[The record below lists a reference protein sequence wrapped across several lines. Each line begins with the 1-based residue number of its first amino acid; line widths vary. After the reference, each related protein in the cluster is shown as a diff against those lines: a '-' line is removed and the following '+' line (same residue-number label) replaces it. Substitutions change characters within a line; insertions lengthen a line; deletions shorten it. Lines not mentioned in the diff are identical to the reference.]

1 MKTSVKFSKNEK
13 IFLGVFFA
21 VYAGVALWNF
31 DKVKFPSGVGH
42 IWQIKVPLPS
52 ILGTLNPM
60 TIIMTAVLLV
70 VLIYMAIDFKKH
82 LKKIPSRKQ
91 SAIEILLSFVYDL
104 VKDVIPA
111 EEFVK
116 PVFYIATTIFLFVLS
131 SNLLGGIPGIG
142 IGVSSKGGLKLNLFT
157 DTWHSPTGDLNTNVT
172 YAVMVL
178 FISHIFAI
186 KRKGFKQWLKE
197 FASPNPIMLPMNI
210 IGEIAK
216 PISHSLR
223 LFGNIAGGGIMVLM
237 LSYLVKYT
245 FVPVILWGF
254 FGFFVGTIQA
264 FVFSMLAIAYIGVQL
279 EL

>member
-1 MKTSVKFSKNEK
+1 MSVNFSKSEK
-13 IFLGVFFA
+13 IFLGVFFVA
-21 VYAGVALWNF
+21 YAIVAFWNF
-31 DKVKFPSGVGH
+31 GKVEFPSGVGH
-42 IWQIKVPLPS
+42 IWQIKIPLPS
-52 ILGTLNPM
+52 IFGTLNPM
-60 TIIMTAVLLV
+60 TIIMTALLLAI
-70 VLIYMAIDFKKH
+70 LIYIAVDFKKH
-82 LKKIPSRKQ
+82 LRKIPSRKQ
-91 SAIEILLSFVYDL
+91 SAIEMVLSFMYDL
-104 VKDVIPA
+104 VKDVVPA

-116 PVFYIATTIFLFVLS
+116 PVFYIATTLFLFILF

-142 IGVSSKGGLKLNLFT
+142 IGVSSGGALKLNLFT

-186 KRKGFKQWLKE
+186 KLKGLKE
-197 FASPNPIMLPMNI
+197 WAKTFISPNPIMLPMNI
-210 IGEIAK
+210 IGEFAK

-279 EL
+279 EQ

>member
-1 MKTSVKFSKNEK
+1 LKIPVKFSKGEK
-13 IFLGVFFA
+13 IFLGIFFA
-21 VYAGVALWNF
+21 AYAGVAIWNF
-31 DKVKFPSGVGH
+31 GKVEFPSGIAHV
-42 IWQIKVPLPS
+42 WQIKVPLPS

-60 TIIMTAVLLV
+60 TIIMTALLLV
-70 VLIYMAIDFKKH
+70 ILIYMAFDFKRH

-91 SAIEILLSFVYDL
+91 SAIELVLSFMYDL
-104 VKDVIPA
+104 VKDVTPA
-111 EEFVK
+111 EEFVR
-116 PVFYIATTIFLFVLS
+116 PVFYIATTLFLFILF
-131 SNLLGGIPGIG
+131 SNILGGIPGIG
-142 IGVSSKGGLKLNLFT
+142 VGVSPNGSLKLNLFT

-186 KRKGFKQWLKE
+186 KLKGLKEWAKGFI
-197 FASPNPIMLPMNI
+197 SPNPIMLPMNI
-210 IGEIAK
+210 IGEFAK

-264 FVFSMLAIAYIGVQL
+264 FVFSILAIAYIGIQL
-279 EL
+279 EQ